1 MDSSLSQKSSIN
13 SSKASQSTSSSHSGE
28 FIFIVL
34 DSQTYM
40 AGDKIT
46 GEILINIQEPIST
59 GTIELTSSGTEEVLI
74 YDQKDLTSPL
84 ITEKNIVFQV
94 SAPLIKSQTLQP
106 GNYVFPFSIKIPAF
120 CPSSFDF
127 SGRDDKNN
135 YIKASISY
143 QISTCFADGIKLSD
157 SKFFIVKNKYSLT
170 SPQVNLQSEEEVK
183 GCCSN
188 QGTSKFDLSII
199 NSQHCEIDGEISF
212 RLMPDNKNCNAPINR
227 VVVKVESEVS
237 FYTKAGDFRAF
248 KEIAVVD
255 RATWVGRMSSTVFEK
270 DFECKCKIIDLKSL
284 NLTSNLTPLV
294 KCEYFLKVFVFFD
307 SFGMKTPVQ
316 VILPFHVNPAC
327 RLKKVLPKLPE
338 SWNPEEMPIVVA
350 LWNASSGFDVRIMV

>member
-1 MDSSLSQKSSIN
+1 MDSSHSQKSSIN
-13 SSKASQSTSSSHSGE
+13 SLKGSQSTTSSHSGE

-46 GEILINIQEPIST
+46 GEILINIQEPISS
-59 GTIELTSSGTEEVLI
+59 GSIELTSTGIEEVLI

-84 ITEKNIVFQV
+84 ITEKNSVFQV
-94 SAPLIKSQTLQP
+94 SVPLIKSQTLQA
-106 GNYVFPFSIKIPAF
+106 GSYVFPFSIKIPAF

-135 YIKASISY
+135 YIKSSISY
-143 QISTCFADGIKLSD
+143 QISTSFADGIKFSD
-157 SKFFIVKNKYSLT
+157 SKSFIVKNKYSLT
-170 SPQVNLQSEEEVK
+170 NPQVNVQCEEVVR
-183 GCCSN
+183 GCCSSK
-188 QGTSKFDLSII
+188 GTSRFDLSVI
-199 NSQHCEIDGEISF
+199 NAQHCEIDGEISF

-237 FYTKAGDFRAF
+237 FYTKAGEFKAF

-270 DFECKCKIIDLKSL
+270 DFEYKCKIVGLESL

-307 SFGMKTPVQ
+307 SFGMKTPVK
-316 VILPFHVNPAC
+316 VFLPFHVEPVC

-338 SWNPEEMPIVVA
+338 NWNPEEMPIVVA
-350 LWNASSGFDVRIMV
+350 LWNASSGFDIRVMG